1 MMDGNPSIYVSC
13 MCGCEDVVHFVAA
26 HGTLYASFLRSEF
39 YSQQKPIRSALKE
52 RFNYVFRKKVEL
64 REILTSR
71 ATLETLRQFLSEVVY
86 TEYDTTS
93 NLGVISA
100 EHVWGDVYALTLT
113 GKVPKNWIWRG
124 RMYRIFDLVLNSADR
139 DQLVA
144 AIDAALAEPV
154 DENEHV
160 TVIPAKPSADTD
172 VEEVAKVEEAEEET
186 EQTTEDPEE
195 SKE

>member
-13 MCGCEDVVHFVAA
+13 MCGCDDVVHFVAA

-52 RFNYVFRKKVEL
+52 RFNYVFRKKVDL
-64 REILTSR
+64 REILTTRSM
-71 ATLETLRQFLSEVVY
+71 LETLRQFLSEVVY

-93 NLGVISA
+93 HLGIIGV
-100 EHVWGDVYALTLT
+100 EHVWSDVYALVLT
-113 GKVPKNWIWRG
+113 GRVPKNWVLRG
-124 RMYRIFDLVLNSADR
+124 RMHRMFDLELNSADR

-154 DENEHV
+154 NEDEHI
-160 TVIPAKPSADTD
+160 TVIPAKSSADVDDSIKDAVNTEST
-172 VEEVAKVEEAEEET
+172 EE
-186 EQTTEDPEE
+186 
-195 SKE
+195 